1 MMNYRLLIAVG
12 LVLLMSLCRDMANA
26 QNIVENKYDIK
37 ADTALVLPEG
47 MNHVVMDS
55 LLRDW
60 KTRNYILIDT
70 EDCQSS
76 AMNPV
81 FEDKVYIE
89 RLSRLP
95 NLIEMPYNAVVR
107 QYIDLYTSR
116 LRPNVSYMLG
126 VANFY
131 FPIFEEALDAYGLPL
146 ELKYLPIIE
155 SGLNP
160 SAVSRAGAAGLWQF
174 MLTTGRIYG
183 LECNSLVDERRD
195 PIKSTWAA
203 ARYLKELYDIY
214 HNWTLVIAAY
224 NCGPGTVNKA
234 IKRNNGKTDYW
245 DLYYSLPKETRGYVP
260 SFIAVNY
267 VMNYYC
273 EHNICPMVADVSLD
287 TDTVHISRQLHFKQI
302 SDVCNVPVDK
312 IASLNPQYKSSV
324 IPGKSMVCS
333 LRLPQEDLYNFII
346 NEDSVYR
353 YKENELFKNRKVVDI
368 KQSSASSS
376 SSTKYYKIRRGDSL
390 STIARK
396 FGTTVS
402 RLKSL
407 NGLKNDRIS
416 AGKTIRVR

>member
-1 MMNYRLLIAVG
+1 MNNRIFQIAG
-12 LVLLMSLCRDMANA
+12 LVLLVFLGVDSVFA
-26 QNIVENKYDIK
+26 QENDEKKYVIN
-37 ADTALVLPEG
+37 ADTAIVLPEG
-47 MNHVVMDS
+47 MTADIDS
-55 LLRDW
+55 LLKDW
-60 KTRNYILIDT
+60 KIRNYILIDN
-70 EDCQSS
+70 EDCNSS
-76 AMNPV
+76 SLNPV
-81 FEDKVYIE
+81 FEDKIYIE

-95 NLIEMPYNAVVR
+95 NVIELPYNAIVR

-116 LRPNVSYMLG
+116 LRTSVSYMLG

-160 SAVSRAGAAGLWQF
+160 SAVSRAGASGLWQF

-183 LECNSLVDERRD
+183 LESNSVVDERRD
-195 PIKSTWAA
+195 PIKSSWAA
-203 ARYLKELYDIY
+203 ARYLKDLYDIY
-214 HNWTLVIAAY
+214 NDWTLVIAAY
-224 NCGPGTVNKA
+224 NCGPGTINKA

-245 DLYYSLPKETRGYVP
+245 ELYYSLPRETRGYVP
-260 SFIAVNY
+260 SFIAANY

-287 TDTVHISRQLHFKQI
+287 TDTVHVLKPLHFRQI
-302 SDVCNVPVDK
+302 ADICNISVDK
-312 IASLNPQYKSSV
+312 IKSLNPQYKTSI
-324 IPGKSMVCS
+324 IPGQSMECS
-333 LRLPQEDLYNFII
+333 LRLPQDNLYDFIVY
-346 NEDSVYR
+346 EDSIYN
-353 YKENELFKNRKVVDI
+353 YKVDELFKNRKVVEV
-368 KQSSASSS
+368 KQEAQSSS
-376 SSTKYYKIRRGDSL
+376 SKYYKIRRGDSL

-407 NGLKNDRIS
+407 NGLKSDRIS